1 MNSEEHRKTGGISKK
16 ASRKLYG
23 HITMKYN
30 YKTIKRRCGPP
41 QTVMEK
47 IFRSKI
53 PFSPGCAENPSFFT
67 SF

>member
-1 MNSEEHRKTGGISKK
+1 MNSEEHRKTGGISEKT
-16 ASRKLYG
+16 SRKLCS

-30 YKTIKRRCGPP
+30 YKTMKRRLGPP

-53 PFSPGCAENPSFFT
+53 PFSPGCAENP
-67 SF
+67 